1 MGVKP
6 PRGILLHGPP
16 GTGKTMM
23 ANAIAG
29 SLGVPFITISAPS
42 VVSGMSGESE
52 KKIREVFEEAKEL
65 AAWLTAPEQQIKAFE
80 AKGTFPSQVDALDDP
95 ALTGSTNAFFND
107 APTGEILAARAE
119 AVPFIAHK
127 GPKFADINTAFQQA
141 IQRVDEGQES
151 ADEAW
156 DSFLA
161 DVERLG

>member
-1 MGVKP
+1 MS
-6 PRGILLHGPP
+6 R
-16 GTGKTMM
+16 TTD
-23 ANAIAG
+23 
-29 SLGVPFITISAPS
+29 LGAISAPATQ
-42 VVSGMSGESE
+42 GFDCLYWAKAGEA
-52 KKIREVFEEAKEL
+52 F
-65 AAWLTAPEQQIKAFE
+65 AAT
-80 AKGTFPSQVDALDDP
+80 GTFPSQVDARDDP
-95 ALTGSTNAFFND
+95 ALTGSTNEFFNG
-107 APTGEILAARAE
+107 APTGEILAERAE